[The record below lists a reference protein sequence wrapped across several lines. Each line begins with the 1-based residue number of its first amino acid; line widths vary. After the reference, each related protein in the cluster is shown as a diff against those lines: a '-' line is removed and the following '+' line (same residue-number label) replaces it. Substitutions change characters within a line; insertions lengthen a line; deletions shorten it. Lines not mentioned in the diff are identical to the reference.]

1 MINVKYIL
9 FAFGT
14 YNDYMR
20 NDFILFDSYPY
31 IIALIIVIMDIKS
44 QEFLSS
50 IDKDDYKH
58 DLMVKSIN
66 LNENDK
72 STN

>member
-9 FAFGT
+9 FASGT

-31 IIALIIVIMDIKS
+31 IIALIIVIIDIKS

-66 LNENDK
+66 INENDK
-72 STN
+72 TNN